1 MNYDTLPAAP
11 EPSQVE
17 KAEALLKRVKADEK
31 RARKIAREKKRVA
44 KERAERRDL
53 ALHTLGAVAADHLAP
68 SAARVAA
75 AVELLKA
82 TS

>member
-31 RARKIAREKKRVA
+31 RARKIAREKKRG
-44 KERAERRDL
+44 RATRW
-53 ALHTLGAVAADHLAP
+53 AP
-68 SAARVAA
+68 SPPTTWRRAPRA
-75 AVELLKA
+75 
-82 TS
+82 SPPPSSC